1 MNSRAPQELYGL
13 IGWPVKHS
21 YSAFMH
27 NAAFRHYGMD
37 AVYELFEVAPKD
49 LETFF
54 KKIIVEKKIRG
65 FNVTVPHKEAA
76 VKYLT
81 GNKSFGVRAIGA
93 VNTIRVRQDGLL
105 DSFNTDEAGFTRD
118 LQEQGVDIRGKAIVL
133 IGAGGGAK
141 AVAFGLVS
149 QEPSEIRIFDMDGSR
164 AEALVKNV
172 KDYYPHAGI
181 LCVSAVE
188 KLDIPNA
195 DILINATP
203 VGMKVEDPLLVK
215 KDWLRPGLFV
225 YDLIY
230 NPAETKLLATAK
242 AAGCRTANGSGM
254 LLYQG
259 ALAFEHWTGKP
270 APVEV
275 MRKALE
281 GGMRA

>member
-1 MNSRAPQELYGL
+1 MNPHAPQELYGL

-21 YSAFMH
+21 YSALMH
-27 NAAFRHYGMD
+27 NAAFKHYGMD

-54 KKIIVEKKIRG
+54 KKTVVEKKIRG

-76 VKYLT
+76 LTYLSGTVSAGVKM
-81 GNKSFGVRAIGA
+81 IGA
-93 VNTIRVRQDGLL
+93 VNTVFVGQDGRL
-105 DSFNTDEAGFTRD
+105 DGFNTDEIGFLKD
-118 LQEQGVDIRGKAIVL
+118 LEGQGMSVRGKTIAL

-141 AVAFGLVS
+141 AVAFGLAG
-149 QEPSEIRIFDMDGSR
+149 QEPSEIRIFDVDCSK
-164 AEALVKNV
+164 AEKLAKDIGLYYSNV
-172 KDYYPHAGI
+172 SSVP
-181 LCVSAVE
+181 SFE
-188 KLDIPNA
+188 KLDIPDA

-203 VGMKVEDPLLVK
+203 VGMKPGDPLLVQK
-215 KDWLRPGLFV
+215 EWLRAGLFV

-230 NPAETKLLATAK
+230 NPAATKLLTAAK

>member
-1 MNSRAPQELYGL
+1 MMMEPRELYGL

-27 NAAFRHYGMD
+27 NAAFKHYGMN
-37 AVYELFEVAPKD
+37 AVYELFEIAPQD
-49 LETFF
+49 VEAFF
-54 KKIIVEKKIRG
+54 KKTVVEKKIKG

-81 GNKSFGVRAIGA
+81 GNKSFGVKAIGA
-93 VNTIRVRQDGLL
+93 VNTVRVQRDGLL
-105 DSFNTDEAGFTRD
+105 DGFNTDEAGFTRD
-118 LQEQGVDIRGKAIVL
+118 FQEHGVGIRGKSIAL

-141 AVAFGLVS
+141 AVAFGLAG
-149 QEPSEIRIFDMDGSR
+149 QEPSEIRIFDVDGSK
-164 AEALVKNV
+164 AEALAKNI
-172 KDYYPHAGI
+172 KIYYPHIGI
-181 LCVSAVE
+181 ACVPAAE
-188 KLDIPNA
+188 KLDVPDA

-203 VGMKVEDPLLVK
+203 VGMKAEDPLLVK
-215 KDWLRPGLFV
+215 KEWLRAGLFV

-230 NPAETKLLATAK
+230 NPAETKLLRAAK
-242 AAGCRTANGSGM
+242 AAGCQAANGSGM